1 MKFFLPKNYL
11 LLSVALFAASVIS
24 TATADEKRL
33 EIAPK
38 ENWVSMFDGKTLDG
52 WHQVGDGDWIVED
65 GAIVGKTDKAA
76 KLYGLLV
83 SDKKFKNVKVRFK
96 FKSIEGNSGF
106 YVRGYIEKPD
116 RANGLQVEVDPRNG
130 TGGIYE
136 SYKRAWVCKPTKEL
150 TKKCYKLDQ
159 WNEMEI
165 IAKDGYVATHL
176 NGIKVA
182 EMLNDPVQKAGSLIL
197 QMHAGNK
204 ILVYFKEIEVVE
216 LP

>member
-1 MKFFLPKNYL
+1 MKRILSKILSIVL
-11 LLSVALFAASVIS
+11 LAVLTVSAVAAEER
-24 TATADEKRL
+24 T
-33 EIAPK
+33 EIAPQEK
-38 ENWVSMFDGKTLDG
+38 WVSMFDGKTLNG
-52 WHQVGDGDWIVED
+52 WHQVGDGDWVVED
-65 GAIVGKTDKAA
+65 GAIVGKTQTAA

-83 SDKKFKNVKVRFK
+83 SDKKFKNLKVRFK

-106 YVRGYIEKPD
+106 YIRGYIEKPD
-116 RANGLQVEVDPRNG
+116 RANGLQVEVDPRNS

-136 SYKRAWVCKPTKEL
+136 SYKRGWVCKPTKEW
-150 TKKCYKLDQ
+150 TAKYYKLDQ

-165 IAKDGYVATHL
+165 VAKDGYVSTHV

-182 EMLNDPVQKAGSLIL
+182 ELLNDPIQEAGSLIL

-204 ILVYFKEIEVVE
+204 ILVYFKDIEVVE